1 MKKMIA
7 AAAGFVATLIASSP
21 AWGFSF
27 NDIHYWVGTGTNK
40 IGIAIDWGG
49 TAKAWGYRWNGAS
62 PKLGDAIR
70 AIVREDY
77 RLQMGES
84 YGYVLCLGYDFADA
98 AAQFDLNAGTST
110 DTNALVAIQRTLYM
124 PDHPYA
130 YNGYVYQYWIT
141 VKNPGVSYDTSAST
155 YTALVDNETL
165 QADYWYSFAYGIDIS
180 LHMPSAAETPY
191 GFSVVG
197 CHTTATKSQYVEND
211 PNVVLGRPTDTAYD
225 EWAGG
230 TCVVSPATPA
240 FGEGTVL
247 TLENF
252 DGGAYVTIA
261 FDHDVVDDPANPFGV
276 DFVVFGN
283 AGLASSTGMFYNNTD
298 PASATC
304 VTSQY
309 SFDDPGVVEV
319 SQDGITWRTC
329 NGYADTS
336 AMPTLA
342 RVYEPANP
350 DTSVYDGNAFWGKPT
365 NPCFP
370 VDPSITMEDCLGLTF
385 AEICQRYNG
394 SAGGRGFD
402 ISALDL
408 PVNAQGRKW
417 FRYVRISSAELE
429 NEDGDTLP
437 TTPEVDAVA
446 DVAPVSGYK
455 NWVCDNFTWD
465 KAWQTNLT
473 DVAVI
478 AQNGLS
484 NGINC
489 VYGLGPNDYVATDVP
504 FKVASFE
511 PGETE
516 HVIKMLSPAEL
527 TARPKGLI
535 VKETAS
541 LGAGWKSAAPTLVSS
556 DQQDD
561 GTWLN
566 TFTVPKDNAMF
577 FKFALD
583 AE

>member
-1 MKKMIA
+1 MKKIVFAAGVAIA
-7 AAAGFVATLIASSP
+7 ASV
-21 AWGFSF
+21 WGFSF
-27 NDIHYWVGTGTNK
+27 DDIHYWVGEGTNK

-49 TAKAWGYRWNGAS
+49 TAKAWGYRWNGTA

-77 RLQMGES
+77 RLKMGES
-84 YGYVLCLGYDFADA
+84 GGYIVFFGYDVADS
-98 AAQFDLNAGTST
+98 AAQFDVGAGTSS
-110 DTNALVAIQRTLYM
+110 DISALAAIQRTIYM

-130 YNGYVYQYWIT
+130 WEGYVYQYWNALRNAGT
-141 VKNPGVSYDTSAST
+141 SYSTSSYS
-155 YTALVDNETL
+155 YTALADNETL
-165 QADYWYSFAYGIDIS
+165 QGNTWYSFAYGIEVD
-180 LHMPSAAETPY
+180 LHVPTAAETPY

-197 CHTTATKSQYVEND
+197 CHTSAQKNLYTEND

-230 TCVVSPATPA
+230 TFVVSPACPA

-247 TLENF
+247 TLEDL

-276 DFVVFGN
+276 DFIVFGN
-283 AGLASSTGMFYNNTD
+283 AGLPSDAGMFYNNTD
-298 PASATC
+298 PASAKC

-319 SQDGITWRTC
+319 SQDGITWRKC

-342 RVYEPANP
+342 RVYAPANP
-350 DTSVYDGNAFWGKPT
+350 DTSVYEGNAFWGEPT

-370 VDPSITMEDCLGLTF
+370 VDPAITMEDCLGLTF
-385 AEICQRYNG
+385 AEICRRYNG

-408 PVNAQGRKW
+408 PVNAKGRKW
-417 FRYVRISSAELE
+417 FRYVRIASAELE

-437 TTPEVDAVA
+437 STPEVDAVA
-446 DVAPVSGYK
+446 DVAPVSGYR
-455 NWVCDNFTWD
+455 NWVLDNFTWD

-473 DVAVI
+473 DAAAI
-478 AQNGLS
+478 AQNGLP

-489 VYGLGPNDYVATDVP
+489 VYGLGPNDPVATDVP

-516 HVIKMLSPAEL
+516 HIIKMRSPAEL
-527 TARPKGLI
+527 TARPKGL
-535 VKETAS
+535 VVRETDS
-541 LGAGWKSAAPTLVSS
+541 LGVGWKSVMPTLMSS
-556 DQQDD
+556 ESQGD

-566 TFTVPKDNAMF
+566 TFTVPKGNAMF
-577 FKFALD
+577 FKLALD
-583 AE
+583 TE